1 MKNKKWRIEIWL
13 DFGSG
18 LDTYLTKDIK
28 FDNPVSEDVVRGKAW
43 DMFPTHLLYRG
54 AVVDVKPL
62 D

>member
-28 FDNPVSEDVVRGKAW
+28 FDNPVSEDVVRGKA
-43 DMFPTHLLYRG
+43 
-54 AVVDVKPL
+54 
-62 D
+62 